1 MPFSDNLVNTIHDK
15 ISLSD
20 YIGRS
25 VNLLKKGND
34 FIGLCPFHNEKTPSF
49 TVSDDKGFFHC
60 FGCGAHGDI
69 ISFVMQKESI
79 DFKET
84 IKILAS
90 EIGVNIEDYSSK
102 DKKSIEE
109 EINYKNIYDLTK
121 SYFKNNF
128 NSESGNKVKGTSCLG
143 TSTITNKKL
152 NKFIN
157 KFDSNILSKD
167 EFYYPNNSLCIIYQL
182 ILRNLNDKENIYFVR
197 PGLYNL
203 IK

>member
-1 MPFSDNLVNTIHDK
+1 MIKCNPISNSKYLDILKSKIDNN
-15 ISLSD
+15 
-20 YIGRS
+20 
-25 VNLLKKGND
+25 NN
-34 FIGLCPFHNEKTPSF
+34 
-49 TVSDDKGFFHC
+49 
-60 FGCGAHGDI
+60 
-69 ISFVMQKESI
+69 
-79 DFKET
+79 
-84 IKILAS
+84 
-90 EIGVNIEDYSSK
+90 K
-102 DKKSIEE
+102 D
-109 EINYKNIYDLTK
+109 NK
-121 SYFKNNF
+121 SYGYYSIKNNEAIYKIKDLDKL
-128 NSESGNKVKGTSCLG
+128 ESGNKVKGTSCLG